1 MADAAL
7 PRGGRGGDTAEMRR
21 QQRKAGMRAPPSV
34 SLVCGAA
41 YPMRERL
48 ENVHFGMNLRLLSLS
63 DPVHIDLAPSDLDA
77 LFLIIAFVHGLEGSV
92 PKLLIELRRRDNLG
106 EAA

>member
-1 MADAAL
+1 
-7 PRGGRGGDTAEMRR
+7 
-21 QQRKAGMRAPPSV
+21 
-34 SLVCGAA
+34 
-41 YPMRERL
+41 
-48 ENVHFGMNLRLLSLS
+48 MNLRLLSLS